1 MRCIHPYHVS
11 HFVTPD
17 TALDEEAQR
26 RATTTYMV
34 QRAYHMLPRML
45 CEQLCSLTANEDRY
59 AFSVIWEL
67 DSKGKKINEWYGYTL
82 FMVVFASH
90 IRSC

>member
-1 MRCIHPYHVS
+1 MSYFVYFVS

-17 TALDEEAQR
+17 TALDEEAQA

-45 CEQLCSLTANEDRY
+45 CEQLCSLTAAEDRY
-59 AFSVIWEL
+59 AFSVVWEL
-67 DSKGKKINEWYGYTL
+67 TPEGKRVSEW
-82 FMVVFASH
+82 
-90 IRSC
+90 